1 VSGYKLTKQDR
12 RFVHNQ
18 ASMRARRRL
27 WRENPIAWKAALR
40 AANKATAL
48 DSTKTKRRNRA
59 LRIMI
64 SMLPNQYVL
73 IYKQEKEKLI
83 KDLAGGGE

>member
-1 VSGYKLTKQDR
+1 MSEYKLTKQDR
-12 RFVHNQ
+12 KFVHNQ

-27 WRENPIAWKAALR
+27 WKENPIPWKAALR
-40 AANKATAL
+40 AANKATPP
-48 DSTKTKRRNRA
+48 DSTKTRRRNRA

-64 SMLPNQYVL
+64 SILPNQYVL
-73 IYKQEKEKLI
+73 IYKQEKAKLI